1 MSKELINSTEMRE
14 DVTKRTACM
23 KVFEH
28 ADHSFTAAI
37 YGTPVH
43 YMKDGRW
50 EEIDNRLEAAEDEP
64 PSDEDEIESE
74 ESTAMQSA
82 DSGDEGTGVKIHALD
97 PAADGES
104 AGEDTGSGD
113 VANIAGS
120 FHVRLSNKV
129 KKKNMVR
136 LGEGETKL
144 TWGFVDARSVKRQIL
159 KSADAVDSEQKSAD
173 LPEAQAVGN
182 GGADDI
188 GSADNAVKDHAG
200 NADPT
205 AAYAVPNLESRV
217 FYPEAFEGVD
227 IRYTIGP
234 DRLKEDLV
242 LKHAE
247 AVKSFTWRY
256 APGELRARQDGADVV
271 FEDAE
276 GMEAYRLSAPYM
288 EDAAGSISRGLTLT
302 LTDDGGKKNKEAYV
316 RLEADGEWLG
326 AEDRAYPVTIDP
338 VVSTPVD
345 RDKIRD
351 CHVSS
356 YYHGDNF
363 YNSHLLKTGRVD
375 GSTLRSYM
383 KFELPYINRAD
394 QMITSAWFWLTK
406 YAGSGSAARYI
417 DVHKVT
423 GSWDHK
429 TLTWDNR
436 PGYDGQVI
444 DYAVYQTDEAD
455 QQGFDITNL
464 VKDWYMNGKNY
475 GLMVKDHTETGHYTE
490 YASADIHEDF
500 ASLRPHILIQYVNY
514 SGLESFWTYHSQ
526 SAGRAGTIHIND
538 YTGNLILEHETFS
551 LSGSRLPVGL
561 SHVYNSSEA
570 GGKDL
575 GYGRGFRLDCHQ
587 TIARREIGDT
597 VYYAHTEGD
606 GTVHYFAKDDKG
618 EWKDELGLGQKL
630 TFADG
635 DSEARYTITDKS
647 GTKLCFAEGTG
658 LLTKIVDANNNTQR
672 ITWSGG
678 KVTKVTDPTSRAVT
692 LVYDSSGH
700 LVTVKTPSGQEKR
713 FAYDSSGHLT
723 GITDADGA
731 QSTYTYD
738 GNHMLKS
745 ITDPYGY
752 HLYVNWVRPEAYG
765 AWRVSAV
772 LEKAGGEE
780 GMRLGLDYGYNRTK
794 FTDEKGRSQ
803 YYLFDNSG
811 HTVSVRDD
819 NGYGAAW
826 EFASRKVSRL
836 SAASDLQFTPVQR
849 LKGTFDGLKG
859 WNGYGSSSTVKVDEE
874 TDDDIV
880 FVNKKCIRFT
890 SSNASA
896 YGTVVQ
902 TVMLPAG
909 RTYVFSVYGRAA
921 VTELGEKPS
930 FWLQAQKEDQTEIAR
945 YTENIRGNRGWKR
958 MQLVFKIPSGS
969 TPVKTRIVVRAVDM
983 KGTMWLDGFQLEE
996 GEAASR
1002 FNLLTNVDF
1011 SNGLDGFVK
1020 AGNSGDL
1027 DRVVTLS
1034 VDSGMYP
1041 PAKSGLGRNVFMA
1054 VGGPS
1059 ENKRLVYELDIS
1071 GNAGDCYMASAWGRG
1086 QSVPRTVPDTD
1097 KDRKDRHFGLCINF
1111 YDGEAAAAGKNGNNY
1126 QYLEFGA
1133 DTDSWQYLNGA
1144 AVAKQKYTKIQVMYL
1159 YNRNANRAY
1168 FTGLSFFKERYGNTF
1183 VYDDEGNI
1191 VRATD
1196 KAKKTSSFEYD
1207 SSNNMKKLIDAKGNA
1222 FKYDYDSRH
1231 NVTKAKSDANM
1242 CYTFVYDTYGNPLT
1256 ARTVNPAAETDAKKA
1271 MTSKATYTTGTA
1283 AGQYMATQTAPEGM
1297 KIAYEWDV
1305 NRGQLKKTTDASGQ
1319 SVSYA
1324 YDTMGRIIRVSGRAS
1339 SGFSEA
1345 DIHESYTYEKDRLTK
1360 IRHHGCDYTF
1370 AYDSFGNGTEVAI
1383 AGTKI
1388 ISHSYGERNG
1398 LLTKSLWGNGWEI
1411 SYSYDSMDRL
1421 TGVTAKKDDT
1431 SYPLYTQAYNRQ
1443 GLIYR
1448 YVDKQASGR
1457 SCTYGYDLTG
1467 RLCEAVF
1474 DDGTAYSYTYDAN
1487 DCLVKEH
1494 HTIPGGS
1501 RNVIRAYDKD
1511 SRETSVTC
1519 GSAKVEKAFDELG
1532 RLSSIKRNGGKHV
1545 TEFTYGAAP
1554 DGGATGRVTSIKNGS
1569 ETITYGY
1576 DARGCVTSETK
1587 GGKTRRYQY
1596 DAKGQLIRE
1605 DDPVQGKTFLYSYD
1619 TGGAMT
1625 EIRAY
1630 AMTDA
1635 KDLTGLHYEKK
1646 TFGRGGAWTDQMLTV
1661 DGQVYTYD
1669 AVGNLLADG
1678 KRTYTWQMGS
1688 QLAKVTGDGLEAA
1701 YTYDASGIRTSKT
1714 VNGVKTE
1721 YLTAGSRILAEKKNG
1736 TWQQYLYDGDGQLTA
1751 MTYKGKDYYFIR
1763 DNLRVI
1769 TGLVD
1774 SEGKAVVNYRY
1785 NSWGK
1790 LLSITGSMAESL
1802 GKDNPYRYK
1811 GYYYDEETGMYYLKN
1826 RYYDPEICRFISAD
1840 DVTVMIDSPMSLGDK
1855 NLYAYSDNDPINKKD
1870 EDGDLPQFVVMGLV
1884 GAAANV
1890 GISFVAAKATGQ
1902 DYGWKDALI
1911 DAAVGALNA
1920 IVPAYKV
1927 KEASRLYKYRKVI
1940 ERVVNRG
1947 VSMMGEVL
1955 KTGFTKETWGSVALV
1970 LVAPDVAKYGDDK
1983 ALKDKLIMLGTNSIF
1998 DMGYSLT
2005 TSACRQAY
2013 KSSGSRSSRSSK
2025 QSGYKVLKKRLVK
2038 RGHFAYQEIQY
2049 MYNGRIYYNRVYM

>member
-1 MSKELINSTEMRE
+1 MSQELINSTEMRE

-74 ESTAMQSA
+74 EGEESIAMQSA
-82 DSGDEGTGVKIHALD
+82 DSGDAETGVKVHALD
-97 PAADGES
+97 PAEDAGP

-120 FHVRLSNKV
+120 FRVRLSNKV

-136 LGEGETKL
+136 LGEGDTKL

-159 KSADAVDSEQKSAD
+159 KSADDAM
-173 LPEAQAVGN
+173 
-182 GGADDI
+182 
-188 GSADNAVKDHAG
+188 NAHAG
-200 NADPT
+200 NTDPT
-205 AAYAVPNLESRV
+205 AAYEVPHLESRV
-217 FYPEAFEGVD
+217 RYPEAFEGVD

-302 LTDDGGKKNKEAYV
+302 LTDGGGKKNKEAYV

-326 AEDRAYPVTIDP
+326 AEDRVYPVTIDP

-394 QMITSAWFWLTK
+394 QMITSAWLWLTK

-436 PGYDGQVI
+436 PGYDEQVI
-444 DYAVYQTDEAD
+444 DYAVYQTDGQD
-455 QQGFDITNL
+455 TQGFDITNL

-514 SGLESFWTYHSQ
+514 SGLEGFWTYHSQ

-551 LSGSRLPVGL
+551 LGGSRLPVGL

-630 TFADG
+630 TFAEG

-647 GTKLCFAEGTG
+647 GTKLCFAEKTG

-678 KVTKVTDPTSRAVT
+678 KVTKVTDPTSRAVA

-700 LVTVKTPSGQEKR
+700 LVTVKTPSGQEKK

-723 GITDADGA
+723 GITDEDGA

-738 GNHMLKS
+738 GNHMLKG

-849 LKGTFDGLKG
+849 LKGTFDGLRG
-859 WNGYGSSSTVKVDEE
+859 WNGYGSSSAVKVDEE

-890 SSNASA
+890 SSDASA

-921 VTELGEKPS
+921 VTGLGEKPS

-945 YTENIRGNRGWKR
+945 HTENIRGNRGWKR

-969 TPVKTRIVVRAVDM
+969 APVKTRIVVRAVDM

-1002 FNLLTNVDF
+1002 FNLMTNVDF
-1011 SNGLDGFVK
+1011 SSGLDGFKK
-1020 AGNSGDL
+1020 AGNAGDL

-1242 CYTFVYDTYGNPLT
+1242 CYTFEYDTHGNPLT
-1256 ARTVNPAAETDAKKA
+1256 ARTVNPSAETDAKKA

-1283 AGQYMATQTAPEGM
+1283 AGQYMATQTAPEGT
-1297 KIAYEWDV
+1297 KSSYDWDA
-1305 NRGQLKKTTDASGQ
+1305 NKGLLK
-1319 SVSYA
+1319 SVSVGGRQTA
-1324 YDTMGRIIRVSGRAS
+1324 YSYDSVGRLTKVSGKAQV
-1339 SGFSEA
+1339 GGVETQ
-1345 DIHESYTYEKDRLTK
+1345 IQVQYGYEKDRLTK
-1360 IRHHGCDYTF
+1360 ITHNGFDYTF
-1370 AYDSFGNGTEVAI
+1370 AYDGFGNRKSVKI
-1383 AGTKI
+1383 AGTEAV
-1388 ISHSYGERNG
+1388 SHTYGDRNG
-1398 LLTKSLWGNGWEI
+1398 QLLKSTYANGWEVA
-1411 SYSYDSMDRL
+1411 YTYDSMDR
-1421 TGVTAKKDDT
+1421 VTQVKAVKGSS
-1431 SYPLYTQAYNRQ
+1431 SYVIGQYLYDRQ
-1443 GLIYR
+1443 GR
-1448 YVDKQASGR
+1448 VARFVDGQVPGK
-1457 SCTYGYDLTG
+1457 SCTYGYDLTD

-1474 DDGTAYSYTYDAN
+1474 DDGTAYTYTYDAN

-1494 HTIPGGS
+1494 HTLPGGS
-1501 RNVIRAYDKD
+1501 RDVIRAYDKD

-1532 RLSSIKRNGGKHV
+1532 RLSTIKRNGGRH
-1545 TEFTYGAAP
+1545 TTAYTYETAS
-1554 DGGATGRVTSIKNGS
+1554 DGGQTGRVKTVKNGS
-1569 ETITYGY
+1569 HSENYTYDIWGNVTKVTENSSQTGKAYAY
-1576 DARGCVTSETK
+1576 DA
-1587 GGKTRRYQY
+1587 Q
-1596 DAKGQLIRE
+1596 GQLIRE
-1605 DDPVQGKTFLYSYD
+1605 YDPDKKVWLGYKYDAGGNLTEVRSYPAAE
-1619 TGGAMT
+1619 GGSPEGEGTVIKKFAYGTAWKDQLTAMT
-1625 EIRAY
+1625 
-1630 AMTDA
+1630 M
-1635 KDLTGLHYEKK
+1635 
-1646 TFGRGGAWTDQMLTV
+1646 
-1661 DGQVYTYD
+1661 DGTTRNFTYD
-1669 AVGNLLADG
+1669 ANGNLLSDG
-1678 KRTYTWQMGS
+1678 KYTYSWTKGS
-1688 QLAKVTGDGLEAA
+1688 LLAKVTGDSLEAT

-1721 YLTAGSRILAEKKNG
+1721 YLTAGGSILAEKKNEK
-1736 TWQQYLYDGDGQLTA
+1736 WQQYLYDGSGQLMA
-1751 MTYKGKDYYFIR
+1751 IRYKGADYYYIR
-1763 DNLRVI
+1763 DGLMCI

-1774 SEGKAVVNYRY
+1774 ANGGAVVNYRY
-1785 NSWGK
+1785 DSWGK
-1790 LLSITGSMAESL
+1790 LISITGSMAGTL
-1802 GKDNPYRYK
+1802 GKDNPYRFK
-1811 GYYYDEETGMYYLKN
+1811 GYYYDEETGMYYLKS
-1826 RYYDPEICRFISAD
+1826 RYYQPEICRFISAD
-1840 DVTVMIDSPMSLGDK
+1840 ERISGIGGIMRGYNMYSYCFNNPINMIDPSGNWPAFIKNIINAVKNTATNIVNGVKHTVQQARKFVSKYVGTAINVGKEKTTSRQYGVVATYEKGIGYNKNFSTGKAVNAYTNVPENPLEVWEYGSGLDININNYGLSIQKGAENAFAFHLKNISVEVGANSLGRVYGKYTYSIGDGYGYTK
-1855 NLYAYSDNDPINKKD
+1855 LSINFPEIMAVAVLAAYAP
-1870 EDGDLPQFVVMGLV
+1870 EML
-1884 GAAANV
+1884 AAAGTV
-1890 GISFVAAKATGQ
+1890 GVTI
-1902 DYGWKDALI
+1902 
-1911 DAAVGALNA
+1911 
-1920 IVPAYKV
+1920 P
-1927 KEASRLYKYRKVI
+1927 
-1940 ERVVNRG
+1940 
-1947 VSMMGEVL
+1947 
-1955 KTGFTKETWGSVALV
+1955 
-1970 LVAPDVAKYGDDK
+1970 
-1983 ALKDKLIMLGTNSIF
+1983 IF
-1998 DMGYSLT
+1998 
-2005 TSACRQAY
+2005 
-2013 KSSGSRSSRSSK
+2013 
-2025 QSGYKVLKKRLVK
+2025 
-2038 RGHFAYQEIQY
+2038 
-2049 MYNGRIYYNRVYM
+2049 N